1 MDLKR
6 LTEDS
11 LHSVLCD
18 MVDPVDRMRGDEEID
33 AYRSLFLAAT
43 DLLAACEQSEAD
55 AIAVADQLDRWAR
68 ESQTGGWSTHQV
80 DPMRRLAANIRA
92 YTGRRDAIAKARRS
106 ASQASQSA
114 VPSA

>member
-6 LTEDS
+6 LTESS
-11 LHSVLCD
+11 LFDVLND
-18 MVDPVDRMRGDEEID
+18 IVDPVDRMRGDEEVD
-33 AYRSLFLAAT
+33 AYRSLFLAAS

-55 AIAVADQLDRWAR
+55 AIAVADQLDRWALQ
-68 ESQTGGWSTHQV
+68 SQTGGWSTHQV

-106 ASQASQSA
+106 TSQSG
-114 VPSA
+114 